1 MRVVTWNLLHRVH
14 AMNWAEPAIDAH
26 PDETVRIAAITKRIG
41 EFSDG
46 VICLQE
52 VSGDQLASLRQAFPD
67 DTFHV
72 HTYPRVPKPFRP
84 GLGPLPLVDPT
95 EHLVTVM
102 RRVTT
107 RRSQSET
114 YPTDKGKGFLLV
126 ELIDGMAIVN
136 THVSYGD
143 HHAAQCERLVSLV
156 RSYPAV
162 AILGDF
168 NEARSKCGERL
179 GSAFSAASPAVEKPT
194 RPRTQPSTTKSDVI
208 DHIFVSGCSTAEM
221 EVLAGRGLSDH
232 NPVAA
237 TIVR

>member
-1 MRVVTWNLLHRVH
+1 MRVVTWNLLHRIH
-14 AMNWAEPAIDAH
+14 AMNWSEPVIDAH
-26 PDETVRIAAITKRIG
+26 PDETTRIAAITKRIA
-41 EFSDG
+41 EFSG

-52 VSGDQLASLRQAFPD
+52 VSGDQLASLRQAMPD

-84 GLGPLPLVDPT
+84 AAVPPLADPN
-95 EHLVTVM
+95 EHLVTIM
-102 RRVTT
+102 RRITT
-107 RRSQSET
+107 RRTQSQT

-136 THVSYGD
+136 THVSHGD
-143 HHAAQCERLVSLV
+143 HHAAQCAQLTSLV

-162 AILGDF
+162 VILGDF
-168 NEARSKCGERL
+168 NEYRSVCRERL
-179 GSAFSAASPAVEKPT
+179 GTGFTAATPAVEKPT
-194 RPRTQPSTTKSDVI
+194 RPRTSPSAKSDVI
-208 DHIFVSGCSTAEM
+208 DHIFVSGCTATEV

-232 NPVAA
+232 NPVGA

>member
-1 MRVVTWNLLHRVH
+1 MRVVTWNLLHRIH
-14 AMNWAEPAIDAH
+14 AMNWGEPAIETH
-26 PDETVRIAAITKRIG
+26 PEEAVRIAAITKRIA
-41 EFSDG
+41 EFGIG

-52 VSGDQLASLRQAFPD
+52 VSGDQLASLRQALPD

-84 GLGPLPLVDPT
+84 GSGTPPLADAT
-95 EHLVTVM
+95 EHLVTIM
-102 RRVTT
+102 RRLTT

-114 YPTDKGKGFLLV
+114 YPSDKGKGFLLV
-126 ELIDGMAIVN
+126 ELIDGTVIVN

-143 HHAAQCERLVSLV
+143 HHAAQCAQLVSLV

-162 AILGDF
+162 VLLGDF
-168 NEARSKCGERL
+168 NEGRSTCGERL
-179 GSAFSAASPAVEKPT
+179 GNVFTAASPAVEKPT
-194 RPRTQPSTTKSDVI
+194 RPRTQPSSKTDVI
-208 DHIFVSGCSTAEM
+208 DHIFVSGCSATEV

-237 TIVR
+237 TIVP

>member
-1 MRVVTWNLLHRVH
+1 MRVVTWNLLHRIH
-14 AMNWAEPAIDAH
+14 AMNWAEPTIDAH
-26 PDETVRIAAITKRIG
+26 PDESVRIAAITKRIAELG
-41 EFSDG
+41 NG

-52 VSGDQLASLRQAFPD
+52 VSGDQLASLRQALPD

-72 HTYPRVPKPFRP
+72 HTYPRVPKAFRP
-84 GLGPLPLVDPT
+84 GPGASPLTDAT

-107 RRSQSET
+107 RRSQSDT

-126 ELIDGMAIVN
+126 ELIDGTVIVN

-143 HHAAQCERLVSLV
+143 HHAAQCAQLVSLV

-162 AILGDF
+162 VLLGDF
-168 NEARSKCGERL
+168 NEARSTCRDRL
-179 GSAFSAASPAVEKPT
+179 GDAFAAASPAVEKPT
-194 RPRTQPSTTKSDVI
+194 RPRTEPSSKADVI
-208 DHIFVSGCSTAEM
+208 DHIFVSGCSATEV

-232 NPVAA
+232 NPVTA